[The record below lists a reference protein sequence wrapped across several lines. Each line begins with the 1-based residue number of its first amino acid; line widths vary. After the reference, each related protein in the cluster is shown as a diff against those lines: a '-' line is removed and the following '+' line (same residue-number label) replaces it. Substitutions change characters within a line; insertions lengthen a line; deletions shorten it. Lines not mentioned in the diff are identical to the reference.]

1 MLEYIAIMVIGGL
14 LVLIGMIV
22 NEVMREYSIHRG
34 KTQLPETIE
43 PLDENIKKTKNR
55 RKDDYA

>member
-22 NEVMREYSIHRG
+22 NEVMREYSLHRG
-34 KTQLPETIE
+34 KTQLPEITE
-43 PLDENIKKTKNR
+43 SLDENIKKTKNR

>member
-34 KTQLPETIE
+34 KTQLPEITE
-43 PLDENIKKTKNR
+43 PLDKNIKKTKNR
-55 RKDDYA
+55 RKDDYV

>member
-22 NEVMREYSIHRG
+22 NEVLREYSLNKG
-34 KTQLPETIE
+34 KTQLPEIIE
-43 PLDENIKKTKNR
+43 LPDENIKKNKKR
-55 RKDDYA
+55 RKDDYV

>member
-1 MLEYIAIMVIGGL
+1 MLDYIAIMVIGGL

-22 NEVMREYSIHRG
+22 NEVMREYSLHRG
-34 KTQLPETIE
+34 KTQLPE
-43 PLDENIKKTKNR
+43 PLDEKIKKTKNR

>member
-22 NEVMREYSIHRG
+22 NEVMREYSLNKG
-34 KTQLPETIE
+34 KTELPEITE
-43 PLDENIKKTKNR
+43 LPDENIKKNKKR

>member
-22 NEVMREYSIHRG
+22 NEVLREYSLNKG
-34 KTQLPETIE
+34 KTQLPEIIE
-43 PLDENIKKTKNR
+43 LPDENIKKNK
-55 RKDDYA
+55 KKKKG

>member
-1 MLEYIAIMVIGGL
+1 MLDYIAIMVIGGL

-22 NEVMREYSIHRG
+22 NEVMREYSLHRG
-34 KTQLPETIE
+34 KTQLPE